1 MSMIGRLRQIDFA
14 DESGLTLME
23 LLVAV
28 TAGIV
33 VMAAITTAMLT
44 TVRETG
50 RIADH
55 VEANQRARL
64 AMTSIV
70 NDLQS
75 ACIAPNA
82 IPIQIGSTGQKL
94 IFTHQVG
101 EAVLPTPVKSE
112 IELSGTSLIQKN
124 YPALAKTAGEAEW
137 KFSTTATPPTE
148 TIMSGVAPLTPGAPI
163 FTYYAYSGASVS
175 ATPLAVPIA
184 KEGAEKAVQV
194 SIAFEAAPAKSING
208 DTNAATEIR
217 NSALLRMT
225 APSYSSTT
233 QNLPCE

>member
-1 MSMIGRLRQIDFA
+1 MIGRLREIDLA
-14 DESGLTLME
+14 DESGVTLME

-33 VMAAITTAMLT
+33 VMAAITIAMLT

-82 IPIQIGSTGQKL
+82 VPIQIGSTGQKL

-101 EAVLPTPVKSE
+101 KAVLPTPVKSE

-124 YPALAKTAGEAEW
+124 YAALKKETGEALWE
-137 KFSTTATPPTE
+137 FSGTPTPPTE
-148 TIMSGVAPLTPGAPI
+148 TIMKGVSPTTPGAPI
-163 FTYYAYSGASVS
+163 FTYYAYSGASIS
-175 ATPLAVPIA
+175 ATPLAVPLL
-184 KEGAEKAVQV
+184 KESTEKAVQV
-194 SIAFEAAPAKSING
+194 SIAFEAAPAQQING
-208 DTNAATEIR
+208 DSNAATEIR
-217 NSALLRMT
+217 DSALLRMT
-225 APSYSSTT
+225 APSYSATT
-233 QNLPCE
+233 LNLPCE

>member
-1 MSMIGRLRQIDFA
+1 MIERLRQIDLA
-14 DESGLTLME
+14 DESGITLIE

-28 TAGIV
+28 VAGIV
-33 VMAAITTAMLT
+33 VMAAITIAMLT

-64 AMTSIV
+64 AMTSMV

-82 IPIQIGSTGQKL
+82 IPIQEGSSGLKL

-101 EAVLPTPVKSE
+101 EAVLPIPEKSE
-112 IELSGTSLIQKN
+112 IELKEGSLVQRN
-124 YPALAKTAGEAEW
+124 YPALAKTAGESAW
-137 KFSTTATPPTE
+137 KYSTTAKSTE
-148 TIMSGVAPLTPGAPI
+148 TIMKNVSLLPSTTSI
-163 FTYYAYSGASVS
+163 FTYYAYAGASIS
-175 ATPLAVPIA
+175 TTPLAVPVTE
-184 KEGAEKAVQV
+184 KVAESAAQV
-194 SIAFEAAPAKSING
+194 SIAFKAAPSQSING

-217 NSALLRMT
+217 DSVLLRMT
-225 APSYSSTT
+225 APSYSSTV

>member
-1 MSMIGRLRQIDFA
+1 MPVIGRLRQIDLA
-14 DESGLTLME
+14 DESGMTLIE

-33 VMAAITTAMLT
+33 VMAAITIAMLT
-44 TVRETG
+44 TVRQTG

-64 AMTSIV
+64 AMSSIV

-82 IPIQIGSTGQKL
+82 VPIQPESSGTRL

-112 IELSGTSLIQKN
+112 IELKEGSLVQRN
-124 YPALAKTAGEAEW
+124 YPALAKTSGEAAW
-137 KFSTTATPPTE
+137 KFSTTATSIE
-148 TIMSGVAPLTPGAPI
+148 TIMKNVAPLASTSSI

-175 ATPLAVPIA
+175 ATPLAVPITA
-184 KEGAEKAVQV
+184 TSAQSAVQV
-194 SIAFEAAPAKSING
+194 SIAFKAAPNQSING
-208 DTNAATEIR
+208 DTNAETEIR
-217 NSALLRMT
+217 DAALLRMT
-225 APSYSSTT
+225 APAYGSTT